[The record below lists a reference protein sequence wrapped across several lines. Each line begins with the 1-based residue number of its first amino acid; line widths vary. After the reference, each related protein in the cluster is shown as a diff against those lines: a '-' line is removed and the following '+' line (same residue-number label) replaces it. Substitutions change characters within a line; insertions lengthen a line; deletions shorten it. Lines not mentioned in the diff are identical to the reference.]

1 MPAVIAPFYTSDDIA
16 RASVIPAPAAGS
28 GPPAA
33 SAVGSPVLT
42 LVAQAAARGYE
53 SVALPLTT
61 EPWKDRWH
69 GMCVLSGAGEGED
82 RELDQENARRAE
94 VWRTAPTFTRDEVT
108 VTRLGA
114 RYIQTAVSNYQR

>member
-16 RASVIPAPAAGS
+16 RASIIPAPAAGPS
-28 GPPAA
+28 PAA
-33 SAVGSPVLT
+33 SAVDSPVLT

-108 VTRLGA
+108 VTRLGTI
-114 RYIQTAVSNYQR
+114 YIEISVSNHQR